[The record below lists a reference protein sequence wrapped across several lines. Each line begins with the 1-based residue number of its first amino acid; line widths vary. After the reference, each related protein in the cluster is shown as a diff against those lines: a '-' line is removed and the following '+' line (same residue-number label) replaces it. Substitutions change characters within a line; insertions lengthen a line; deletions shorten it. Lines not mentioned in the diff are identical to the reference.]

1 MCDLLGWIDFFAASS
16 FARGPHILLRAT
28 SAPFPAGCLSLSRA
42 RVRLGAVELHTL
54 SISSKKLHSLPQALA
69 FLAELHRGSSKA
81 PRLKSAVWSMVIT
94 SGVLNPHEGGREGVG
109 GVVEEAMRWVGE
121 RAGLRQTPNL
131 FPVMAWYPPPPSVC
145 VSTVLNMLALNYVQ
159 MHVLKTAV
167 GVIWV
172 PRRAWYQHTV
182 WDQFNFG

>member
-1 MCDLLGWIDFFAASS
+1 MDRFFCSVFFCQRPPHPLL
-16 FARGPHILLRAT
+16 AT
-28 SAPFPAGCLSLSRA
+28 SAPSPAGCLSLSRA
-42 RVRLGAVELHTL
+42 RVCLGAAELHTL

-94 SGVLNPHEGGREGVG
+94 SGVLNPHTGGEWG
-109 GVVEEAMRWVGE
+109 GVVEEAMRWVGK

-131 FPVMAWYPPPPSVC
+131 FPVMAWYPPPPPSVC
-145 VSTVLNMLALNYVQ
+145 VSTVLNMLALYYVQ

-172 PRRAWYQHTV
+172 LRRAWYQHTV